1 MDNNGAETLCVAQK
15 VFTFGENKNTWQ
27 SLTVSIPEV
36 LDPQYGMYVWP
47 CAVVLAQYVWAQREE
62 LKEKT
67 VLELG
72 AGVSLPGVVAAKC
85 GAKVI
90 LTDSAELPLCL
101 ENCRR
106 SCAANSLPD
115 VQVSGLTWGEISPDL
130 VLLPT
135 LDIILGSD
143 VFYEPEDF
151 ENVLV
156 TIAFIL
162 WKNPKAQFWTT
173 YQERSADWSI
183 EALLHKWKLS
193 CIEIPLERFN
203 ANKPQLAGSTLPGS
217 HTVQMMII
225 TVKTDDRL

>member
-1 MDNNGAETLCVAQK
+1 MENRPIEIVQK
-15 VFTFGENKNTWQ
+15 VFTFEEYKDDTRQ
-27 SLTVSIPEV
+27 SLNVSLPEV
-36 LDPQYGMYVWP
+36 LDPHYGMYVWP
-47 CAVVLAQYVWAQREE
+47 CAVVLAQYVWTHRQH
-62 LKEKT
+62 LIHKS

-85 GAKVI
+85 GAQVI
-90 LTDSAELPLCL
+90 LSDSAEIPLCL

-106 SCAANSLPD
+106 TCKENDLPNILT
-115 VQVSGLTWGEISPDL
+115 VGITWGEISPDL
-130 VLLPT
+130 LLLPS

-156 TIAFIL
+156 TITFL
-162 WKNPKAQFWTT
+162 LRKNPEAQVWTT

-183 EALLHKWKLS
+183 ESLLHKWNLQ
-193 CIEIPLERFN
+193 CVNIPLENFS
-203 ANKPQLAGSTLPGS
+203 ANKEQLAGSTLPGN

-225 TVKTDDRL
+225 TGTPS